1 MLKGS
6 LHYALR
12 RQRVLHIVGRRS
24 SRMKGDRILRWQ
36 VRHRR
41 GRLCAIARAA
51 LTPFVLAL
59 LAAAQQVQAGDRLLA
74 TGGVAEIEGSGG
86 GGLTPWALIAG
97 LGTDSQVGASASC
110 TRVLPQNFALT
121 SCGVAAG
128 IDNRVELSLAR
139 QEFSLGDVAPGAS
152 ITQTIVGAK
161 VRLWGDAV
169 TDQDR
174 WWPQV
179 AAGVQYKRNLDFDF
193 IPRLIGAKSDH
204 GIDSYLSATKI
215 YLAGPFGRTWLVD
228 VTLRATRANQFGILG
243 FGGDRDNGYSVVA
256 EGSVAAFLTDNV
268 ILGAEYRQKPNNLS
282 AFREDDAHDIF
293 MSWFAIKNFS
303 VTAAY
308 VDLGNIA
315 THPDQ
320 RGLYLSLQA
329 SF

>member
-1 MLKGS
+1 
-6 LHYALR
+6 
-12 RQRVLHIVGRRS
+12 
-24 SRMKGDRILRWQ
+24 MKGDPILIGYEPNKRR
-36 VRHRR
+36 VRCAMARR
-41 GRLCAIARAA
+41 A
-51 LTPFVLAL
+51 LAPLMLAL

-74 TGGVAEIEGSGG
+74 TGGVTQIEGSGG

-97 LGTDSQVGASASC
+97 LGTDRQVGASASC
-110 TRVLPQNFALT
+110 TWVRPQNYDLT
-121 SCGVAAG
+121 SCGVTAG

-139 QEFSLGDVAPGAS
+139 QEFSLGDVVPGSS
-152 ITQTIVGAK
+152 ISQTIVGAK
-161 VRLWGDAV
+161 VRLFGDALI
-169 TDQDR
+169 DQDR

-179 AAGVQYKRNLDFDF
+179 AAGVQYKRNSDFDF
-193 IPRLIGAKSDH
+193 IPRAIGAKSDH

-243 FGGDRDNGYSVVA
+243 FGGDRDNGYSLVA
-256 EGSVAAFLTDNV
+256 EGTLAVFLSDHT
-268 ILGAEYRQKPNNLS
+268 ILGAEYRQKPDNLS
-282 AFREDDAHDIF
+282 AFREDDAHDVF
-293 MSWFAIKNFS
+293 MSWFATKNFS

-320 RGLYLSLQA
+320 RGLYVSLQA